1 MNGTPA
7 PPTGTTDPPDRP
19 AGRGARLAVLAGVA
33 IVAGVAGWYFLVPE
47 PIAKLQAA
55 GAQILAQGGDVS
67 EVALALE
74 NRGQKNEALLLR
86 AESALK
92 RGDLRQALAFIDG
105 IPAAESDGRVA
116 CVVGEALLLS
126 GQASPAGERFQFA
139 LKKDPDNKRALLGM
153 AAAWYDLGA
162 LVRALEPAEKAAE
175 LDAKDGRALHLL
187 GSIHLQLGERALGRE
202 KLELAAERELPTR
215 QARDVVRQLLE
226 LELAEGRLEQ
236 AEGLAK
242 RLAEFPKL
250 TPHEKGLLAWL
261 RELKADGETDK
272 EGAYQELRSL
282 ASQDPENP
290 RLPRWVGEMA
300 MRLGKVS
307 EAVDPLEKAAR
318 LEPQSL
324 EPRHILALALERAG
338 LGERAARVRA
348 DSIVLEGRLKRLTEL
363 NSQVDANPLDPKPRL
378 EMSEICAQLGRPD
391 WARQW
396 VESAQRL
403 GATGGTRPD

>member
-19 AGRGARLAVLAGVA
+19 AGRGARLAFLAGVA

-116 CVVGEALLLS
+116 CLVGEALLLS

-139 LKKDPDNKRALLGM
+139 LKRG
-153 AAAWYDLGA
+153 DLRQA

-338 LGERAARVRA
+338 LRERAARVRA